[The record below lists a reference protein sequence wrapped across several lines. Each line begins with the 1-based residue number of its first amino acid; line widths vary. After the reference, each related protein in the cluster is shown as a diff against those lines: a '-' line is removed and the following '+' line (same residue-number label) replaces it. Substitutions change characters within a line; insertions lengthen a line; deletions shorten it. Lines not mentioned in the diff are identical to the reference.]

1 MGGWLGLSAVG
12 AHQRAGLD
20 GVKGDGGARG
30 TSHKP
35 RRRPA
40 RAHPRRKSWILRK
53 RTESGQ
59 TGRAQRGRPVGAI
72 GSGGASKSCGV

>member
-40 RAHPRRKSWILRK
+40 RAHPAPRVGKPCAGVSW
-53 RTESGQ
+53 
-59 TGRAQRGRPVGAI
+59 RGCWVGA
-72 GSGGASKSCGV
+72 GSASWFAAVLICPTF